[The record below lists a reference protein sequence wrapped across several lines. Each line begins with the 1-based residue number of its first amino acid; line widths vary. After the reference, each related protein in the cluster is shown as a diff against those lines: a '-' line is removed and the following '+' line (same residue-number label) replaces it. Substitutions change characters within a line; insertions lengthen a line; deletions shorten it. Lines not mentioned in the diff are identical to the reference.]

1 MTVGELGGAG
11 VARRGMVGALLGSG
25 LVAITALG
33 GAGGYGV
40 GLLTTGERASASSG
54 TAAPLGA
61 AQPSTPSATPSPTPT
76 PREIKPDNSPALE
89 ASDLSYKT
97 RTFTVRNVVT
107 SEVSVRVP
115 SNWRLTQPDPPTTG
129 RFTDPS
135 GKRWIRIEAG
145 FTISRPPSA
154 SMAAR
159 IEQLQHLS
167 PDQMLHVISR
177 TADKNYATLVYT
189 YVPPPSQAPVPT
201 LRYVIVR
208 WVADDS
214 GNCAVEMSSTGLPQ
228 DKAALMEVL
237 DKATSSVVRRDTPLQ
252 PS

>member
-1 MTVGELGGAG
+1 
-11 VARRGMVGALLGSG
+11 VARRGTVGALLVSG

-40 GLLTTGERASASSG
+40 GLLTAVERAGASSG
-54 TAAPLGA
+54 TAAPLGDL
-61 AQPSTPSATPSPTPT
+61 QPSTPSPNPSPTT
-76 PREIKPDNSPALE
+76 SPRKIKPDNSPALD

-97 RTFTVRNVVT
+97 RTFTVKSVVR

-115 SNWRLTQPDPPTTG
+115 ANWGLTQPDPPKTG
-129 RFTDPS
+129 RFTDS
-135 GKRWIRIEAG
+135 TGKRWIRIEAG

-159 IEQLQHLS
+159 IEQLDHLS
-167 PDQMLHVISR
+167 PDQMLQIISS
-177 TADKNYATLVYT
+177 TVDPTYATLVYT

-208 WVADDS
+208 WVADDT

-228 DKAALMEVL
+228 DKEALTDVL
-237 DKATSSVVRRDTPLQ
+237 DEATTSVVRRD
-252 PS
+252 S